1 MGVMNFQNKTKT
13 TTQYPAY
20 YGYIGRYFFKKKVNL
35 DKTFYR
41 IDQ

>member
-1 MGVMNFQNKTKT
+1 MNFQNKTKT

-20 YGYIGRYFFKKKVNL
+20 YGYIGRDFFKKNL